1 MGKAGK
7 ITEMLEDR
15 LCARVV
21 RESEVYERVVCER
34 GVCVHVCARVVCA
47 RKSCVCETVV
57 CEAVVCHRVV
67 CERAACVRVVF
78 GNVVKELCDNVA
90 PGGQEEDVAAAR
102 YRAEKQEPRTMM
114 WGTQPAFNVTTENHQ
129 ACSWF

>member
-21 RESEVYERVVCER
+21 CESEVYERVVCER
-34 GVCVHVCARVVCA
+34 GVCVCVQELCVQERVVC
-47 RKSCVCETVV
+47 R
-57 CEAVVCHRVV
+57 RVV
-67 CERAACVRVVF
+67 CVCVKQLCVKQLYVTELC
-78 GNVVKELCDNVA
+78 VWQSCVKELCDNVA
-90 PGGQEEDVAAAR
+90 PGGQEEEDVAAAR
-102 YRAEKQEPRTMM
+102 YRAEKQEPHTMM
-114 WGTQPAFNVTTENHQ
+114 WGTQAAFNVTTENHQ